1 MTLGDEEA
9 ADLCFQNTM
18 DTFIRKCGAMVD
30 TAEDL
35 RDFLMN
41 ARKPVSMPVQT
52 FKCRLTELNRYLPF
66 LPTPLNEKLS
76 DDTLFS
82 MVKRCVPSWYQTY
95 IQSNARAMIATMDE
109 LIDYYEA
116 LEEQESN
123 NRNHQGQNNAQKAVR
138 RNKSFNR
145 IDNNSSNRDNRNP
158 NNQTSTQHQQ
168 SDRNRGSVWC
178 NYHKT
183 ITHDIRDCRAQQHQ
197 RNEENNTSD

>member
-1 MTLGDEEA
+1 
-9 ADLCFQNTM
+9 M
-18 DTFIRKCGAMVD
+18 DTFIRKCGATVD

-52 FKCRLTELNRYLPF
+52 FKRRLTELNRYLPF
-66 LPTPLNEKLS
+66 LPGPLNEKLS

-82 MVKRCVPSWYQTY
+82 TVKRCVPSWHQTY
-95 IQSNARAMIATMDE
+95 IRSNARAMIGTMDE

-123 NRNHQGQNNAQKAVR
+123 NRDRQSQNNPQNAVR
-138 RNKSFNR
+138 RNNSFNR
-145 IDNNSSNRDNRNP
+145 SDNNSSNRDNRKS
-158 NNQTSTQHQQ
+158 NNQTSIQHQQ
-168 SDRNRGSVWC
+168 SNRNRGSVWC

-183 ITHDIRDCRAQQHQ
+183 STHDNQDCRVPCARGSTGVQT
-197 RNEENNTSD
+197 RG